1 MSEYDSET
9 TTEISED
16 QVGEYLRQHPDF
28 FHQRDD
34 LLLKMQIPHQR
45 GEAISLVE
53 RQVNVLRERN
63 LEMRQRLNHLLDV
76 ARDNDRLFDKTRRL
90 VLALLE
96 ARTVDDVVSATEES
110 LRNDFQVPYCELVL
124 FSDKPLS
131 THGRVAPIADA
142 NQQLAELLRNNR
154 AVSGILRDNEL
165 NFLFPGQRQEIASA
179 AVTPLQFSGRSFG
192 VLAIASQD
200 AQQYRSSVGTL
211 FLSYVGDVLS
221 RTLPHHIDA
230 PG

>member
-1 MSEYDSET
+1 MSEYDNAI
-9 TTEISED
+9 EISED
-16 QVGEYLRQHPDF
+16 QVGDYLRTHPDF

-96 ARTVDDVVSATEES
+96 ARHLDDVVSATEES
-110 LRNDFQVPYCELVL
+110 LRNDFQVPYCELIL
-124 FSDKPLS
+124 FSDKALN
-131 THGRVAPIADA
+131 THGRVTSVADA
-142 NQQLAELLRNNR
+142 SQKLAELLRNNR
-154 AVSGILRDNEL
+154 AVSGLLRDSEL
-165 NFLFPGQRQEIASA
+165 NFLFPGQRKEIGSSA
-179 AVTPLQFSGRSFG
+179 VVPLQFSGRVLG
-192 VLAIASQD
+192 VLAIASPD
-200 AQQYRSSVGTL
+200 EQQYRSSVGTL

-221 RTLPHHIDA
+221 RLLPGHIDTQ
-230 PG
+230 G